1 MQKPLLFLFQDS
13 QGLDR
18 WRPRADLV
26 LFRVGF
32 VGVVLTGLD
41 QLGKSDLVG
50 VGLEDKYKYP
60 PPHDYP
66 RAVSLTSNKIQTL
79 ANNT

>member
-1 MQKPLLFLFQDS
+1 MQKPLLFLFEDS

-32 VGVVLTGLD
+32 VGIVLIGLD
-41 QLGKSDLVG
+41 QLGKSDLVA
-50 VGLEDKYKYP
+50 VGLEDKYKCP
-60 PPHDYP
+60 PPHDVP
-66 RAVSLTSNKIQTL
+66 ADNEGGVFDFT
-79 ANNT
+79 

>member
-1 MQKPLLFLFQDS
+1 M
-13 QGLDR
+13 
-18 WRPRADLV
+18 

-41 QLGKSDLVG
+41 QLGKSDLVA
-50 VGLEDKYKYP
+50 VGLEDKYKRP

-66 RAVSLTSNKIQTL
+66 
-79 ANNT
+79 ANIEGGVFDFK

>member
-1 MQKPLLFLFQDS
+1 MFLFQDS

-26 LFRVGF
+26 LFRAGF

-41 QLGKSDLVG
+41 QLGRNDLVAA
-50 VGLEDKYKYP
+50 VGLEDKYKCP

-66 RAVSLTSNKIQTL
+66 TYIEGGVFDFT
-79 ANNT
+79 

>member
-1 MQKPLLFLFQDS
+1 MQKPLLFLFEGS
-13 QGLDR
+13 QGLER

-41 QLGKSDLVG
+41 QLGKSDLVA
-50 VGLEDKYKYP
+50 VGLEDKYKCP

-66 RAVSLTSNKIQTL
+66 TDIEGDVFDFK
-79 ANNT
+79 